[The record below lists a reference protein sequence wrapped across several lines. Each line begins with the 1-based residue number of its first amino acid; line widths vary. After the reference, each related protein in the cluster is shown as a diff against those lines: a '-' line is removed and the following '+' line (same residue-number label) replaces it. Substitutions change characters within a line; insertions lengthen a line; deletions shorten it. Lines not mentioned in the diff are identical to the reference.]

1 MMTAEMPVSTM
12 ELWTRRDVESVRD
25 YRVESQARALGAQH
39 HCFCGRGHVFEFVQS
54 DDVLTV
60 RGSVPS
66 FYLKQ
71 MLQTML
77 MEVCGVGRVD
87 NQVDVVSSYGL
98 SSVRA

>member
-12 ELWTRRDVESVRD
+12 ELWTRWDVENVRD
-25 YRVESQARALGAQH
+25 YRVERQARALVAQH
-39 HCFCGRGHVFEFVQS
+39 HCFRGRALGFEFVQS

-77 MEVCGVGRVD
+77 MELRGVGRVD
-87 NQVDVVSSYGL
+87 NQVDVVSSHGL
-98 SSVRA
+98 SSVR